1 MVAARAMAIPA
12 NKKISTPGGLTAFGT
27 NSGRIGLVKACW
39 GAANGVL
46 RWIGKHARVQWGSHA
61 ESMGGRGGERGS
73 WQDFGGVVAVC
84 ELLRYVCLE
93 RMVGGERRPAGASAA
108 DQGVRPT

>member
-12 NKKISTPGGLTAFGT
+12 NRKISTPGGLTAFGT

-61 ESMGGRGGERGS
+61 ESTVRRCGKMAVAKYCRTEAPTPSRS
-73 WQDFGGVVAVC
+73 RFGNTW
-84 ELLRYVCLE
+84 ENY
-93 RMVGGERRPAGASAA
+93 AA
-108 DQGVRPT
+108 AFTQANR

>member
-12 NKKISTPGGLTAFGT
+12 NRKISTPGGLTAFGT

-46 RWIGKHARVQWGSHA
+46 RWIGKHARVQWEVTRNQRWGAVERWRWQNIVGRRHRLPH
-61 ESMGGRGGERGS
+61 GRGSVTLGRITPRHS
-73 WQDFGGVVAVC
+73 PKPI
-84 ELLRYVCLE
+84 
-93 RMVGGERRPAGASAA
+93 RRNPGAS
-108 DQGVRPT
+108 Q